1 MYIESS
7 PIATPIAQ
15 AALASMALHEIAPTP
30 QNFAIWYEY
39 HGVQSPDL
47 KRAIDILV
55 SNHRPFDE
63 GVLQDLYERFF
74 SSVREQRALHNTSH
88 RVQQTLVEVIRLV
101 ETARSDA
108 AHYGDTL
115 HDVSMQVAENVRP
128 LAVLVERLIHEADQM
143 VGRSRSLGLR
153 LKQSGQ
159 KIETLERALEDVR
172 REAATD
178 ALTGVTNRRGFDMTL
193 RDEAGAA
200 MNSGDDLTL
209 LLTDIDH
216 FKRFNDSWGHQTG
229 DEVLRLVAGTLRQNI
244 RGRDCVARYGGE
256 EFAVILPATALES
269 AIIVGDKLRRAVE
282 QRDFALRDAAGVA
295 PRITVSIG
303 AACYE
308 PGEPLADWVHR
319 ADGALYRAKEE
330 GRNRV
335 IAG

>member
-1 MYIESS
+1 MYIETC
-7 PIATPIAQ
+7 PVATPIAK
-15 AALASMALHEIAPTP
+15 AALESMGLHEIPPTP

-39 HGVQSPDL
+39 HGLQSPDL

-74 SSVREQRALHNTSH
+74 SSVREQRALHDTSH

-101 ETARSDA
+101 EAAGSDA
-108 AHYGDTL
+108 HRYGETL
-115 HDVSMQVAENVRP
+115 HDVSVQVAENVRP
-128 LAVLVERLIHEADQM
+128 LAALVERLIHDADET
-143 VGRSRSLGLR
+143 VGRSRALGLR

-159 KIETLERALEDVR
+159 KIETLERAREDVR

-193 RDEAGAA
+193 RDAAGAA
-200 MNSGDDLTL
+200 MNSGDELTL

-229 DEVLRLVAGTLRQNI
+229 DEVLRLVAATLRQNI

-256 EFAVILPATALES
+256 EFAVILPATPLES
-269 AIIVGDKLRRAVE
+269 VIVVGNKLRTAVE
-282 QRDFALRDAAGVA
+282 RRDFALRDSAGAA
-295 PRITVSIG
+295 PRITISIG
-303 AACYE
+303 AACYD
-308 PGEPLADWVHR
+308 PGEPLAEWVHR
-319 ADGALYRAKEE
+319 ADDALYRAKES

-335 IAG
+335 MAA